1 MNPNDLTLDDF
12 KKEMPPMIPI
22 SQIITALL
30 NNDEIFPAAYLQR
43 FSDLSSE
50 DARSLAEAWPHVSLE
65 RRQRLMEDL
74 QALATDNYL
83 LSFESVGRLALTDS
97 DPLVRFGGIQTLV
110 ANECTAPD
118 LANQF
123 LDLLETDAD
132 ENVRAAAA
140 SAMGAFVY
148 AGEIGK
154 LSPGL
159 LADVE
164 KRLLDAY
171 HSQPSAK
178 VCRCVLESLGSSSR
192 PEVPGLIRKAVENG
206 EEDWQASALFAIARS
221 ADDAWASYVLAMLE
235 SPVTRL
241 SLEAVR
247 AAGELELKEAR
258 PILISLIDHND
269 LEIRLASFWALSQIG
284 GRGVREVLQSR
295 LDAAIED
302 EVDFLED
309 ALDNL
314 AFTDGEGN
322 FGLFEVT
329 TDDLFSEDELS
340 DEVFD

>member
-1 MNPNDLTLDDF
+1 MNSKDLTLDDF
-12 KKEMPPMIPI
+12 EKEMPPVIPI

-30 NNDEIFPAAYLQR
+30 DDEKIFPATYLQR
-43 FSDLSSE
+43 FSDLLPE
-50 DARSLAEAWPHVSLE
+50 DAHRLAKAWPNVALE

-74 QALATDNYL
+74 QALAADDYL

-110 ANECTAPD
+110 ASECTAPD
-118 LANQF
+118 LANRF
-123 LDLLETDAD
+123 LDLLETDTD

-140 SAMGAFVY
+140 SAVGAFVY

-154 LSPGL
+154 VSPRL
-159 LADVE
+159 LADIE

-178 VCRCVLESLGSSSR
+178 VRRCVLESLGFSSR
-192 PEVPGLIRKAVENG
+192 PEVPGLIREAVENA

-221 ADDAWASYVLAMLE
+221 ADDAWTSYVLAMLE

-241 SLEAVR
+241 RLEAIR

-258 PILISLIDHND
+258 PIIISLIDDND
-269 LEIRLASFWALSQIG
+269 LEVRLASFWALSQIG
-284 GRGVREVLQSR
+284 GRGVRQILQNR
-295 LDAAIED
+295 LDAADED
-302 EVDFLED
+302 EVDFLEE

-314 AFTDGEGN
+314 AFTDGEGD
-322 FGLFEVT
+322 FGLLEVSP
-329 TDDLFSEDELS
+329 DDIFSDDELP
-340 DEVFD
+340 DEDLD